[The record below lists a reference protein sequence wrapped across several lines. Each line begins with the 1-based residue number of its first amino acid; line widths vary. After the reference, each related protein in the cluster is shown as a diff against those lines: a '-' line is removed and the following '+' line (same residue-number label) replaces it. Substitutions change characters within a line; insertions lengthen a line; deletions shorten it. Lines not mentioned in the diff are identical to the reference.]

1 MLELTPTAARAA
13 RCRAQL
19 LTAKDRA
26 ADPVSAVRHMLA
38 MQAQNAKAARWAVGI
53 RTKGARYSD
62 VQAALESG
70 ALIRTWPMRGTHHV
84 MAAEDVSWLT
94 GLCSHRA
101 RSGVEKRRAALGL
114 TLDDVLRAGAALAEA
129 TTDPGRLPEHV
140 AEKAVSFVGP
150 RGAAVAL
157 TRDGVRE
164 LWATVGIDSSS
175 SRGSH
180 MLRFLC
186 EERVL
191 VQGPPVGTADTFTA
205 FEAWVPAAED
215 GADDAETD
223 ELLRRL
229 VVKHLR
235 GRGPAQVSDIAWWS
249 GHANATIRRAVDIA
263 GDAVSEVSVAGER
276 YLMLAEAAEEAAA
289 NPKARPPRG
298 PLALPAFDEYLMG
311 YGDRTLV
318 LDKDA
323 EPELFALIGPTKNGL
338 VNRATMKAGRI
349 VDTWDEDHPAAS
361 DYLKFA
367 GR

>member
-1 MLELTPTAARAA
+1 MLELTPSAARAA

-19 LTAKDRA
+19 LTAKDHA
-26 ADPVSAVRHMLA
+26 SGPVSVVRHMLA

-53 RTKGARYSD
+53 RTKNSKYSD

-70 ALIRTWPMRGTHHV
+70 ALIRTWPMRGTHHI

-94 GLCSHRA
+94 GLCAPRA
-101 RSGVEKRRAALGL
+101 RSGVEKRREALGL
-114 TLDDVLRAGAALAEA
+114 TLDDVLRAGSALVEA
-129 TTDPGRLPEHV
+129 TTDPDRLPEHV
-140 AEKAVSFVGP
+140 AEMAVPFVGP

-157 TRDGVRE
+157 TRDGVRAFWE
-164 LWATVGIDSSS
+164 TVGIDSSS

-191 VQGPPVGTADTFTA
+191 VQGPPVGAADTFTA
-205 FEAWVPAAED
+205 FEAWVPAD
-215 GADDAETD
+215 TDDDAETD

-229 VVKHLR
+229 VVTHLR
-235 GRGPAQVSDIAWWS
+235 GRGPAQASDIAWWS
-249 GHANATIRRAVDIA
+249 GHTRAAIARGVAAA
-263 GDAVSEVSVAGER
+263 GDAVAEVSVAGQPH
-276 YLMLAEAAEEAAA
+276 LMLTEAAEEAVA

-298 PLALPAFDEYLMG
+298 PIALPAFDEYLMG

-361 DYLKFA
+361 DYRKFA

>member
-1 MLELTPTAARAA
+1 MLQLTRTAARAA

-53 RTKGARYSD
+53 RTKSAKYSD

-114 TLDDVLRAGAALAEA
+114 TLDDVLRAGAALVEA
-129 TTDPGRLPEHV
+129 TTDPDRLPEHV
-140 AEKAVSFVGP
+140 AEKAIPFVGP

-164 LWATVGIDSSS
+164 LWASVGIDSSS

-205 FEAWVPAAED
+205 FEAWVPAAEG
-215 GADDAETD
+215 GADDVETD

-235 GRGPAQVSDIAWWS
+235 GRGPAKVSDIAWWS
-249 GHANATIRRAVDIA
+249 GHTNATIRRAVDIA
-263 GDAVSEVSVAGER
+263 GDEVAEASVAGER
-276 YLMLAEAAEEAAA
+276 YLMLADDAEIAAA

-298 PLALPAFDEYLMG
+298 PLLLPAFDEYLLG

-323 EPELFALIGPTKNGL
+323 EPELFALIGPTINGL

-349 VDTWDEDHPAAS
+349 VGTWDDAHPAAG

>member
-1 MLELTPTAARAA
+1 MLQLTPTAARAA

-53 RTKGARYSD
+53 RTKRAKYSD

-114 TLDDVLRAGAALAEA
+114 TLDDVLRAGAALVEA
-129 TTDPGRLPEHV
+129 ATDPERLPEPV
-140 AEKAVSFVGP
+140 AEKAVPFVGP

-164 LWATVGIDSSS
+164 LWSTVGIDSSS

-205 FEAWVPAAED
+205 FEAWVPSAEG

-235 GRGPAQVSDIAWWS
+235 GRGPAKVSDIAWWS
-249 GHANATIRRAVDIA
+249 GHTNATIRRAVAIA
-263 GDAVSEVSVAGER
+263 GDAVAEASVAGER
-276 YLMLAEAAEEAAA
+276 YLMLADDAEIAAA

-298 PLALPAFDEYLMG
+298 PVLLPAFDEYLMG

-318 LDKDA
+318 LDKEA
-323 EPELFALIGPTKNGL
+323 EPELFALIGPTINGL
-338 VNRATMKAGRI
+338 VNRATMKAGLI

-361 DYLKFA
+361 DYRKFA

>member
-1 MLELTPTAARAA
+1 
-13 RCRAQL
+13 
-19 LTAKDRA
+19 
-26 ADPVSAVRHMLA
+26 
-38 MQAQNAKAARWAVGI
+38 
-53 RTKGARYSD
+53 
-62 VQAALESG
+62 
-70 ALIRTWPMRGTHHV
+70 MRGTHHI
-84 MAAEDVSWLT
+84 MAAEDVAWLT

-114 TLDDVLRAGAALAEA
+114 TLDDVLRAGAALVEA
-129 TTDPGRLPEHV
+129 TTDPDRLPEHV
-140 AEKAVSFVGP
+140 AEKAIPFVGP

-164 LWATVGIDSSS
+164 LWSTVGIDSSS

-191 VQGPPVGTADTFTA
+191 VQGSPVGTADTFTA
-205 FEAWVPAAED
+205 FEAWVPSAEG

-235 GRGPAQVSDIAWWS
+235 GRGPAKVSDIAWWS
-249 GHANATIRRAVDIA
+249 GHTNATIRRAVAIA
-263 GDAVSEVSVAGER
+263 GDAVAEASVAGER
-276 YLMLAEAAEEAAA
+276 YLMLADDAEIAAA

-298 PLALPAFDEYLMG
+298 PVLLPAFDEYLMG

-318 LDKDA
+318 LDKEA
-323 EPELFALIGPTKNGL
+323 EPELFALIGPTINGL

-349 VDTWDEDHPAAS
+349 VDTWDDDHPAAS
-361 DYLKFA
+361 DYRRFA

>member
-1 MLELTPTAARAA
+1 MLQLTPTAARAA

-114 TLDDVLRAGAALAEA
+114 TLDDVLRAGAVLVEA

-140 AEKAVSFVGP
+140 AEKAVPFVGP
-150 RGAAVAL
+150 KGAAVAL

-205 FEAWVPAAED
+205 FEAWVPAGTD
-215 GADDAETD
+215 DDAEAD

-229 VVKHLR
+229 VVTYLR
-235 GRGPAQVSDIAWWS
+235 GRGPAQASDIAWWS
-249 GHANATIRRAVDIA
+249 GHTRAAIARGVAAA
-263 GDAVSEVSVAGER
+263 GDAVAEVSVAGQPH
-276 YLMLAEAAEEAAA
+276 LMLAEAAEEVAAS
-289 NPKARPPRG
+289 PKARPPRG
-298 PLALPAFDEYLMG
+298 PIALPAFDEYLMG

-318 LDKDA
+318 LDAFA

-349 VDTWDEDHPAAS
+349 VDTWDDDHPAAG

>member
-1 MLELTPTAARAA
+1 MLELTPSAARAA

-53 RTKGARYSD
+53 RTKNAKYSD

-70 ALIRTWPMRGTHHV
+70 ALIRTWPMRGTHHI
-84 MAAEDVSWLT
+84 MAAEDVAWLT

-114 TLDDVLRAGAALAEA
+114 TLDDVLRAGAALVEA
-129 TTDPGRLPEHV
+129 TTDPDRLPEHV
-140 AEKAVSFVGP
+140 AEKAIPFVGP

-180 MLRFLC
+180 MLRYLC
-186 EERVL
+186 EERDL
-191 VQGPPVGTADTFTA
+191 VQGPPDGTADTFTA

-235 GRGPAQVSDIAWWS
+235 GRGPAKVSDIAWWS
-249 GHANATIRRAVDIA
+249 GHTNATIRRAVAIA
-263 GDAVSEVSVAGER
+263 GDAVAEASVAGER
-276 YLMLAEAAEEAAA
+276 YLMLADDADIAAA

-298 PLALPAFDEYLMG
+298 PVLLPAFDEYLMG

-318 LDKDA
+318 LDKEA
-323 EPELFALIGPTKNGL
+323 EPELFALIGPTINGL

-349 VDTWDEDHPAAS
+349 VDTWDDDHPAAS
-361 DYLKFA
+361 DYRRFA

>member
-1 MLELTPTAARAA
+1 MITLTPSAARAA

-19 LTAKDRA
+19 FTAKDRA

-38 MQAQNAKAARWAVGI
+38 MQAQNPKAARWAVGI
-53 RTKGARYSD
+53 RTKGTTYSD

-70 ALIRTWPMRGTHHV
+70 ALVRTWPMRGTHHV

-94 GLCSHRA
+94 GLCAHRA
-101 RSGVEKRRAALGL
+101 RSGVEKRRAGLGL
-114 TLDDVLRAGAALAEA
+114 TLDDVLRAGTALVEA
-129 TTDPGRLPEHV
+129 TTNPDSLPDHV
-140 AEKAVSFVGP
+140 AEKAVPFVGP

-157 TRDGVRE
+157 TRDGVRAYWE
-164 LWATVGIDSSS
+164 TVGIDSSS

-186 EERVL
+186 EERIL

-205 FEAWVPAAED
+205 FEAWVP
-215 GADDAETD
+215 GVDDADAD
-223 ELLRRL
+223 ELLHRL

-235 GRGPAQVSDIAWWS
+235 GRGPAKVSDIAWWS
-249 GHANATIRRAVDIA
+249 GHTNATIKRAVDSA
-263 GDAVSEVSVAGER
+263 GDAVTDVEVAGQR
-276 YLMLAEAAEEAAA
+276 HLMLAEDAEIAAA

-298 PLALPAFDEYLMG
+298 PLLLPAFDEYLMG

-318 LDKDA
+318 LDKEA
-323 EPELFALIGPTKNGL
+323 EPELFALIGPTINGL
-338 VNRATMKAGRI
+338 VNRAVMKAGRI
-349 VDTWDEDHPAAS
+349 VDTWDEGHPAAS

>member
-1 MLELTPTAARAA
+1 MLQLTRTAARAA

-53 RTKGARYSD
+53 RTKRAKYSD

-70 ALIRTWPMRGTHHV
+70 ALIRTWPMRGTHHI

-94 GLCSHRA
+94 GLGSHRA

-114 TLDDVLRAGAALAEA
+114 TLDDVLRAGAALVEA
-129 TTDPGRLPEHV
+129 TTDPDRLPEHV
-140 AEKAVSFVGP
+140 AEKAIPFVGP

-205 FEAWVPAAED
+205 FEAWVPASED
-215 GADDAETD
+215 GADDLETD

-235 GRGPAQVSDIAWWS
+235 GRGPAKVSDIAWWS
-249 GHANATIRRAVDIA
+249 GHTNAAIRRAVDIA
-263 GDAVSEVSVAGER
+263 GDAVAEALVAGEQ
-276 YLMLAEAAEEAAA
+276 YLMLAEDAEIAAA

-298 PLALPAFDEYLMG
+298 PIALPAFDEYLMG

-323 EPELFALIGPTKNGL
+323 EPELFALIGPTINGL

-349 VDTWDEDHPAAS
+349 VGTWDDAHPAAG
-361 DYLKFA
+361 DYLKSA

>member
-1 MLELTPTAARAA
+1 MLQLTPTAARAA

-53 RTKGARYSD
+53 RTKSAKYSD
-62 VQAALESG
+62 VQAALEAG

-114 TLDDVLRAGAALAEA
+114 TLDDVLRAGAALVEA
-129 TTDPGRLPEHV
+129 ATDPERLPEHV
-140 AEKAVSFVGP
+140 AEKAVPFVGP

-205 FEAWVPAAED
+205 FEAWVPAAEG
-215 GADDAETD
+215 GADEAETD

-235 GRGPAQVSDIAWWS
+235 GRGPAKVSDIAWWS
-249 GHANATIRRAVDIA
+249 GHTREAIARGVAAAGEAVA
-263 GDAVSEVSVAGER
+263 EVSAAGER
-276 YLMLAEAAEEAAA
+276 YLMLAEDAEIAAA

-298 PLALPAFDEYLMG
+298 PIALPAFDEYLMG

-318 LDKDA
+318 LDAIA

-349 VDTWDEDHPAAS
+349 VDTWDDDHPAAS
-361 DYLKFA
+361 DYRKFA

>member
-1 MLELTPTAARAA
+1 MLELTPSAARAA

-26 ADPVSAVRHMLA
+26 ADPVAAVSHMLA

-53 RTKGARYSD
+53 RTRGAGYSD

-70 ALIRTWPMRGTHHV
+70 ALIRTWPMRGTHHI

-94 GLCSHRA
+94 GLCAPRA
-101 RSGVEKRRAALGL
+101 RSGVAKRREALGL
-114 TLDDVLRAGAALAEA
+114 TLDDVLRAGAALVEA
-129 TTDPGRLPEHV
+129 TTDPDRLPEHI
-140 AEKAVSFVGP
+140 AEKAVPFVGP

-157 TRDGVRE
+157 TRDGVRAFWE
-164 LWATVGIDSSS
+164 SVGIDSSS

-205 FEAWVPAAED
+205 FEAWVPESKD
-215 GADDAETD
+215 GADDAEAD
-223 ELLRRL
+223 ELMRRL
-229 VVKHLR
+229 VVTHLW
-235 GRGPAQVSDIAWWS
+235 GRGPAQASDIAWWS
-249 GHANATIRRAVDIA
+249 GHTRAAIARGVAAA
-263 GDAVSEVSVAGER
+263 GDAVVEVSVAGQPH
-276 YLMLAEAAEEAAA
+276 LMLSEAAEEAAA
-289 NPKARPPRG
+289 NPKARPPQG
-298 PLALPAFDEYLMG
+298 PIALPAFDEYLMG

-318 LDKDA
+318 LDPVA

>member
-1 MLELTPTAARAA
+1 MLQLTRTAARAA

-53 RTKGARYSD
+53 RTKRAKYSD

-70 ALIRTWPMRGTHHV
+70 ALIRTWPMRGTHHI

-114 TLDDVLRAGAALAEA
+114 TLDDVLRAAAALVEA
-129 TTDPGRLPEHV
+129 TTDPDRLPEHV
-140 AEKAVSFVGP
+140 AEKAIPFVGP

-235 GRGPAQVSDIAWWS
+235 GRGPAKVSDIAWWS
-249 GHANATIRRAVDIA
+249 GHTNATIRRAVAIA
-263 GDAVSEVSVAGER
+263 GDAV
-276 YLMLAEAAEEAAA
+276 AEASAA
-289 NPKARPPRG
+289 G
-298 PLALPAFDEYLMG
+298 
-311 YGDRTLV
+311 
-318 LDKDA
+318 
-323 EPELFALIGPTKNGL
+323 
-338 VNRATMKAGRI
+338 
-349 VDTWDEDHPAAS
+349 

>member
-1 MLELTPTAARAA
+1 MLELTPSAARAA

-38 MQAQNAKAARWAVGI
+38 LQAQNAKAARWAVGI
-53 RTKGARYSD
+53 RTRNPKYSEG
-62 VQAALESG
+62 QAALESG
-70 ALIRTWPMRGTHHV
+70 ALIRTWPMRGTHHI

-101 RSGVEKRRAALGL
+101 RSGVETRRAALGL
-114 TLDDVLRAGAALAEA
+114 TLDDVLRAGAALSEA
-129 TTDPGRLPEHV
+129 TTDPDRLPEHI
-140 AEKAVSFVGP
+140 AEKAVPFVGP

-157 TRDGVRE
+157 TREGVRA
-164 LWATVGIDSSS
+164 LWESVGIDSSS

-191 VQGPPVGTADTFTA
+191 VQGPPVGTADTFTV
-205 FEAWVPAAED
+205 FEAWVPESEE
-215 GADDAETD
+215 GETE

-229 VVKHLR
+229 VVTHLR

-249 GHANATIRRAVDIA
+249 GHTRATIAKAVEAA
-263 GDAVSEVSVAGER
+263 GDAVTEVSVAGR
-276 YLMLAEAAEEAAA
+276 PHLMLAEAAEEAAA
-289 NPKARPPRG
+289 NPNARPPRG
-298 PLALPAFDEYLMG
+298 PIALPAFDEYMMG
-311 YGDRTLV
+311 YGDRTLA

-323 EPELFALIGPTKNGL
+323 EPELFTLIGPTINGL

-349 VDTWDEDHPAAS
+349 VDTWDDDHPAAS

>member
-1 MLELTPTAARAA
+1 MLELTPSAARAA

-53 RTKGARYSD
+53 RTKGAKYSD

-70 ALIRTWPMRGTHHV
+70 ALIRTWPMRGTHHI
-84 MAAEDVSWLT
+84 MAAEDVAWLT
-94 GLCSHRA
+94 GLWSHRA

-114 TLDDVLRAGAALAEA
+114 TLDDVLRAGAALVEA
-129 TTDPGRLPEHV
+129 TTDPDRLPEHV
-140 AEKAVSFVGP
+140 AEKAIPFVGP

-164 LWATVGIDSSS
+164 LWSTVGIDSSS

-205 FEAWVPAAED
+205 FEAWVPAAEG

-235 GRGPAQVSDIAWWS
+235 GRGPAKVSDIAWWS
-249 GHANATIRRAVDIA
+249 GHTNATIRRAVAIA
-263 GDAVSEVSVAGER
+263 GDAVAEASVAGER
-276 YLMLAEAAEEAAA
+276 YLMLADDAEIAAA

-298 PLALPAFDEYLMG
+298 PVLLPAFDEYLLG

-323 EPELFALIGPTKNGL
+323 EPELFALIGPTINGL

-349 VDTWDEDHPAAS
+349 VDTWDDDHPAAS
-361 DYLKFA
+361 DYRRFA

>member
-1 MLELTPTAARAA
+1 MLQLTPTAARAA

-53 RTKGARYSD
+53 RTKSAKYSD
-62 VQAALESG
+62 VQAALEAG

-114 TLDDVLRAGAALAEA
+114 TLDDVLRAGAALVDA

-140 AEKAVSFVGP
+140 AEKAIPFVGP

-205 FEAWVPAAED
+205 FEAWVPAA
-215 GADDAETD
+215 DDVETD

-235 GRGPAQVSDIAWWS
+235 GRGPAKASDIAWWS
-249 GHANATIRRAVDIA
+249 GHTNATIRRAVDIA
-263 GDAVSEVSVAGER
+263 GDAVAEASVAGER
-276 YLMLAEAAEEAAA
+276 YLMLAEDAEIAAA

-298 PLALPAFDEYLMG
+298 PIALPAFDEYLLG

-318 LDKDA
+318 LDAIA

-361 DYLKFA
+361 DYRKFA